1 MDPFGI
7 VVVFVIA
14 WWIAF
19 FVALPFGIETPE
31 ASEPGHAPG
40 APRRPRLWI
49 KAAFATVAG
58 GVITGAIVGVVA
70 AGWLSLETFAE

>member
-19 FVALPFGIETPE
+19 FVTLPFGTETPE

-40 APRRPRLWI
+40 APRQPRLWI
-49 KAAFATVAG
+49 KVAVATVAG
-58 GVITGAIVGVVA
+58 GVITGTIAGVVA

>member
-14 WWIAF
+14 WWITF
-19 FVALPFGIETPE
+19 FVTLPFGIEPPE
-31 ASEPGHAPG
+31 ALEPGHAPG

-49 KAAFATVAG
+49 KAAVATVAG
-58 GVITGAIVGVVA
+58 GVITGAIAGAVA

>member
-7 VVVFVIA
+7 IVVFVIV

-19 FVALPFGIETPE
+19 FIALPFGIKTPE
-31 ASEPGHAPG
+31 TQEPGHAPG
-40 APRRPRLWI
+40 APVRPRLWI
-49 KAAFATVAG
+49 KAAIATVAG
-58 GVITGAIVGVVA
+58 CVITGAIFGVVD

>member
-19 FVALPFGIETPE
+19 FVTLPFGVETPE
-31 ASEPGHAPG
+31 VSEPGHAPG

-49 KAAFATVAG
+49 KAAVATVAG
-58 GVITGAIVGVVA
+58 SVVTGAIAGVVA